1 MHMQRILPLD
11 PAQATGKTKEHLEQI
26 QKKYHRVPNMHAAM
40 ANAPAVLDAYLALN
54 AALSHS
60 SLDAVLRERIALT
73 VAAANSC
80 DYCLAAHA
88 AGAKALKIDDAEIA
102 LAREGHSSNPHYQA
116 ALIFARAVVEDM
128 GMVTDAEMAAVKKA
142 GWNDAAILEITAA
155 VAANIFTNYFN
166 HVVATQVDFP
176 GPAVPPHK

>member
-1 MHMQRILPLD
+1 MHMQRILPLN
-11 PAQATGKTKEHLEQI
+11 PAQATGKTKEQLDQI
-26 QKKYHRVPNMHAAM
+26 QKKFHRVPNIHATM

-60 SLDAVLRERIALT
+60 SLDAALRERIALA

-80 DYCLAAHA
+80 DYCLAAHS

-102 LAREGHSSNPHYQA
+102 HAREAQSSNPHYQA
-116 ALIFARAVVEDM
+116 ALKFARVIVEDM
-128 GMVTDAEMAAVKKA
+128 GMVTDADIAAVKKA
-142 GWNDAAILEITAA
+142 GWGDAAILEITAA

-166 HVVATQVDFP
+166 HVVGTQVDFP
-176 GPAVPPHK
+176 APAAPAK

>member
-11 PAQATGKTKEHLEQI
+11 PAHAGGKTKEQLDQI
-26 QKKYHRVPNMHAAM
+26 QRRLHRIPNMHATM
-40 ANAPAVLDAYLALN
+40 AVAPAVLDAYLAMN

-60 SLDAVLRERIALT
+60 SLDAVLRERISLA

-88 AGAKALKIDDAEIA
+88 AGAKALKIDDAEIEK
-102 LAREGHSSNPHYQA
+102 ARAGDSSNPHYAA
-116 ALIFARAVVEDM
+116 ALKFARAVVEEL
-128 GMVTDAEMAAVKKA
+128 GMVTDADMAAVKKA
-142 GWNDAAILEITAA
+142 GWSDAQTLEITAC

-166 HVVATQVDFP
+166 HVVGTQVDFP
-176 GPAVPPHK
+176 VLAAAGK